1 MKAQVII
8 DGLRL
13 GATLTGI
20 ERFTRTII
28 SYLQTRSDLALTV
41 YSGDRLV
48 LLHHLL
54 LLPLSV
60 LVNRR
65 ARVVLSLFPPSPLFF
80 LCARRT
86 LFLAHDMFYLDR
98 KDLLN
103 WRARF
108 YLSPCMLLGT
118 KFLRHYLVNSEYTK
132 QRLLAYVDKNKVTIE
147 YLRPVIE
154 NIFNLTYA
162 ERHIPSAGP
171 IKLIAIGTVEPRKNY
186 AYAIEIIERL
196 RKVHQLD
203 VQLQIFG
210 RRGWKVDELT
220 EGKPFVSVIE
230 GADDAMLS
238 AAIQSAHFIISTS
251 LAEGLGLPM
260 LEVQH
265 GGLPAIASPIDAYQ
279 ETLKGGAI
287 FVPFGDI
294 PAAAAAVAQVTGSTA
309 SYENLCQAA
318 VANLRVWNE
327 TAGPDWERL
336 AQRLKSPDFE
346 EPARVF
352 IKRPAAE

>member
-20 ERFTRTII
+20 ERFTLTII
-28 SYLQTRSDLALTV
+28 SYLRGRSDLALTV
-41 YSGDRLV
+41 YGGDRLV

-54 LLPLSV
+54 LLPLTV
-60 LVNRR
+60 LFNRR

-132 QRLLAYVDKNKVTIE
+132 QRLLAYVDKDKVTID
-147 YLRPVIE
+147 YLRPIIE
-154 NIFNLTYA
+154 NIFKLTYV
-162 ERHIPSAGP
+162 ERHIRPAGP

-186 AYAIEIIERL
+186 AYAIDIVDRL
-196 RKVHQLD
+196 RTVHQLD
-203 VQLQIFG
+203 VELEIFG

-220 EGKPFVSVIE
+220 DGKPFVSVRE
-230 GADDAMLS
+230 GVDDAVLS
-238 AAIQSAHFIISTS
+238 AAIDSAHFIVSTS

-265 GGLPAIASPIDAYQ
+265 GGLPAIASPIDAYR

-287 FVPFGDI
+287 FVPFDDV
-294 PAAAAAVAQVTGSTA
+294 PAAAAAIAQVIGSA
-309 SYENLCQAA
+309 EAYGSLCQAA
-318 VANLRVWNE
+318 AANLRVWNE

-336 AQRLKSPDFE
+336 AQRLKSSDFE
-346 EPARVF
+346 QRTRILV
-352 IKRPAAE
+352 KRPAAE